1 MKLEVNRNELT
12 GALIALGK
20 LICRTAA
27 EAEFKALR
35 IEAEE
40 NRVRFLTCS
49 QSEQITFKTECRS
62 EGAFH
67 CLVGFDEFRD
77 AVRSGRNKTLEIED
91 NEGTL
96 RIGDRTL
103 FPMSGVEWQVP
114 SENEHCTVSEL
125 PKGFVSLLAEA
136 AQLVNRNEP
145 RRIMRGINLSRE
157 GITATNGR
165 ELLNIC
171 VPLNVEDF
179 TIPLPLA
186 LMQTKTAESGRLYTW
201 SDNLSKGCRI
211 ETEHWGWYAK
221 GLPGNYPNWRQII
234 PSQKVLVRSVSFL
247 PERGQ
252 QLETFLKNVP
262 DQPPHNAVE
271 LYQSD
276 PGYLNVL
283 AGEMHTSI
291 VAEFTG
297 DWNGVSL
304 MLNKHVLLR
313 LLSEGHTKIEMADNH
328 SPILASG
335 GTGRYVT
342 MPLYQPKTKVT
353 TQIQNQT
360 QNQPQT
366 EENKMEHHEMKVVS
380 ASVQTA
386 APKQEP
392 EANPMEELNSAI
404 ESFRLKLRIAWD
416 ESSVLVRKVK
426 EVQIAQKQ
434 KERDFIQA
442 KRAIERIRMVS
453 GF

>member
-1 MKLEVNRNELT
+1 MKLEVNKNELA

-20 LICRTAA
+20 LVCRTAA
-27 EAEFKALR
+27 EAKFKALQ
-35 IEAEE
+35 IEAGE
-40 NRVRFLTCS
+40 NQARFSTCS

-67 CLVGFDEFRD
+67 CIVEFDKFRD

-91 NEGTL
+91 NGGTL
-96 RIGDRTL
+96 RVGERTL
-103 FPMSGVEWQVP
+103 FPMSGVEWRVP
-114 SENEHCTVSEL
+114 GKVEHCSVSEL
-125 PKGFVSLLAEA
+125 PEGFVSLLAEA

-145 RRIMRGINLSRE
+145 RMIMRGINLSRE
-157 GITATNGR
+157 GITSTNGR

-171 VPLNVEDF
+171 VPLNVDDF

-201 SDNLSKGCRI
+201 SDNLNRGCRI
-211 ETEHWGWYAK
+211 ETEHWTWYAK
-221 GLPGNYPNWRQII
+221 GLPGNYPNWKQII
-234 PSQKVLVRSVSFL
+234 PAQNTLVRSVSFL
-247 PERGQ
+247 PEHGQ

-262 DQPPHNAVE
+262 DQLPHNAVE
-271 LYQSD
+271 LYQSNS
-276 PGYLNVL
+276 GYLNVL

-291 VAEFTG
+291 AAEFTG

-342 MPLYQPKTKVT
+342 MPLYQPKSKET
-353 TQIQNQT
+353 TQIQT

-366 EENKMEHHEMKVVS
+366 EETKMEHKEMKVVS
-380 ASVQTA
+380 APVQTA

-416 ESSVLVRKVK
+416 ESSVLARKVK

>member
-1 MKLEVNRNELT
+1 MKLEVNRNELA

-20 LICRTAA
+20 LVCRTST
-27 EAEFKALR
+27 EAEFKTLR
-35 IEAEE
+35 IEAGE
-40 NRVRFLTCS
+40 NQVRFSTCS
-49 QSEQITFKTECRS
+49 QAEQITFKTECRS

-67 CLVGFDEFRD
+67 CIVGFDEFRD
-77 AVRSGRNKTLEIED
+77 AVRSGRNKVLEIENGD
-91 NEGTL
+91 SVL

-103 FPMSGVEWQVP
+103 FPMSGVEWLVP
-114 SENEHCTVSEL
+114 RENEHSTVSEL
-125 PKGFVSLLAEA
+125 PEGFVSLLAEA
-136 AQLVNRNEP
+136 AQLVDRNEP
-145 RRIMRGINLSRE
+145 RMIMRGINLSRE
-157 GITATNGR
+157 GITSTNGR

-171 VPLNVEDF
+171 VPLNVDDF

-211 ETEHWGWYAK
+211 ETEHWVWYAE
-221 GLPGNYPNWRQII
+221 GLEGNYPNWKQVI
-234 PSQKVLVRSVSFL
+234 PSQKALVRSVSFL

-271 LYQSD
+271 LYQSE

-291 VAEFTG
+291 AAEFTG
-297 DWNGVSL
+297 DWNDVSL

-342 MPLYQPKTKVT
+342 MPLYQPKTQVIT
-353 TQIQNQT
+353 QNQT
-360 QNQPQT
+360 QM
-366 EENKMEHHEMKVVS
+366 EETKMEHKEMKVVS
-380 ASVQTA
+380 APVQTA

-416 ESSVLVRKVK
+416 ESSVLARKVK

>member
-1 MKLEVNRNELT
+1 MKLEVNRNELA

-20 LICRTAA
+20 LVCRTAA
-27 EAEFKALR
+27 EAKFKALR
-35 IEAEE
+35 IEAGE
-40 NRVRFLTCS
+40 NQVRFSTCS

-67 CLVGFDEFRD
+67 CIVGFDEFRD
-77 AVRSGRNKTLEIED
+77 AVRSGRNKVLEIENGD
-91 NEGTL
+91 SVL

-103 FPMSGVEWQVP
+103 FPMSGVEWRVP
-114 SENEHCTVSEL
+114 RENEHSTVSEL
-125 PKGFVSLLAEA
+125 PEGFVSLLAEA
-136 AQLVNRNEP
+136 AQLVDRNEP

-157 GITATNGR
+157 GITSTNGR

-171 VPLNVEDF
+171 VPLNVDDF
-179 TIPLPLA
+179 TLPLPLA

-201 SDNLSKGCRI
+201 SDNLNKVYRI
-211 ETEHWGWYAK
+211 DTEHWTWYAK

-234 PSQKVLVRSVSFL
+234 PSQKALIRSVSFL
-247 PERGQ
+247 PEHGQ
-252 QLETFLKNVP
+252 QLGTFLKNIP

-271 LYQSD
+271 LYQSE

-291 VAEFTG
+291 AAEFTG
-297 DWNGVSL
+297 DWNDVSL

-313 LLSEGHTKIEMADNH
+313 LLSEGHTKIEMVDNH

-342 MPLYQPKTKVT
+342 MPLYQPKPKVA
-353 TQIQNQT
+353 IQT

-366 EENKMEHHEMKVVS
+366 EETKMEHHEMKVVS
-380 ASVQTA
+380 APVQTA

-416 ESSVLVRKVK
+416 ESSVLARKVK

>member
-1 MKLEVNRNELT
+1 MKLEVNRNELA

-20 LICRTAA
+20 LVCRTST
-27 EAEFKALR
+27 EAEFKTLR
-35 IEAEE
+35 IEAGK
-40 NRVRFLTCS
+40 NQVRFSTCS

-67 CLVGFDEFRD
+67 SIVGFDEFRD
-77 AVRSGRNKTLEIED
+77 AVRSSRNKTLELENGD
-91 NEGTL
+91 GVL
-96 RIGDRTL
+96 RVGDRTL
-103 FPMSGVEWQVP
+103 FPMSGVEWAV
-114 SENEHCTVSEL
+114 SRENEPSTVSEL
-125 PKGFVSLLAEA
+125 PKNFVSLLTEV

-145 RRIMRGINLSRE
+145 RKVLQGINLSRE
-157 GITATNGR
+157 GITTTNGR
-165 ELLNIC
+165 ELLNIYI
-171 VPLNVEDF
+171 PLNVDDF

-186 LMQTKTAESGRLYTW
+186 LMQTKTTESGRLYTW

-211 ETEHWGWYAK
+211 ETEHWTWYAN
-221 GLPGNYPNWRQII
+221 GLEGNYPNWRQII
-234 PSQKVLVRSVSFL
+234 PAQNTLVRSVSFL

-252 QLETFLKNVP
+252 QLETFLKNIP

-271 LYQSD
+271 LYQSE

-291 VAEFTG
+291 AAEFTG
-297 DWNGVSL
+297 DWNDVSL

-328 SPILASG
+328 SPILATG

-342 MPLYQPKTKVT
+342 MPLYQPKSKET
-353 TQIQNQT
+353 TQIQT

-366 EENKMEHHEMKVVS
+366 EETKMEHKEMKVVS
-380 ASVQTA
+380 APVQTA

-416 ESSVLVRKVK
+416 ESSVLARKVK

>member
-1 MKLEVNRNELT
+1 MKLEVNRNELV

-20 LICRTAA
+20 LVCRTAA

-40 NRVRFLTCS
+40 NRVRFSTCS

-67 CLVGFDEFRD
+67 CIVGFDEFRD
-77 AVRSGRNKTLEIED
+77 AVRGCRNKVLEIED

-103 FPMSGVEWQVP
+103 FPMFGVEWRVP
-114 SENEHCTVSEL
+114 GEGEHCSVSEL
-125 PKGFVSLLAEA
+125 PEGFVSLLAEA

-145 RRIMRGINLSRE
+145 RMIMRGINLSRE

-171 VPLNVEDF
+171 VPLNVDDF

-186 LMQTKTAESGRLYTW
+186 LMQTRTAESGRLYTW
-201 SDNLSKGCRI
+201 SDNLNRGCRI
-211 ETEHWGWYAK
+211 ETEHWTWYAK

-234 PSQKVLVRSVSFL
+234 PAQNTLVRSVSFL

-252 QLETFLKNVP
+252 QLETFLKNIP

-291 VAEFTG
+291 AAEFTG
-297 DWNGVSL
+297 DWNDVSL
-304 MLNKHVLLR
+304 MLNKHVFLR
-313 LLSEGHTKIEMADNH
+313 LLSEGHTKIEMVDNRI
-328 SPILASG
+328 PILASG

-342 MPLYQPKTKVT
+342 MPLYQPKSKET
-353 TQIQNQT
+353 TQIQT

-366 EENKMEHHEMKVVS
+366 EETKMEHKEMKVVS
-380 ASVQTA
+380 APVQTA

-416 ESSVLVRKVK
+416 ESSVLARKVK

>member
-1 MKLEVNRNELT
+1 MKLEVNKNELER
-12 GALIALGK
+12 ALIALGK
-20 LICRTAA
+20 LVCRTST

-35 IEAEE
+35 IEAGE
-40 NRVRFLTCS
+40 NQARFSTCS

-67 CLVGFDEFRD
+67 CIVEFDEFRD
-77 AVRSGRNKTLEIED
+77 AVRSGRNKVLEIENGD
-91 NEGTL
+91 SVL

-103 FPMSGVEWQVP
+103 FPMSGVEWRVP
-114 SENEHCTVSEL
+114 RENEHSTVSEL
-125 PKGFVSLLAEA
+125 PEGFVSLLAEA

-145 RRIMRGINLSRE
+145 RMIMRGINLSRE
-157 GITATNGR
+157 GITSTNGR

-171 VPLNVEDF
+171 VPLNVDDF

-186 LMQTKTAESGRLYTW
+186 LMQTKTTESGRLYTW
-201 SDNLSKGCRI
+201 SDNLNKGCRI
-211 ETEHWGWYAK
+211 ETEHWVWYAK
-221 GLPGNYPNWRQII
+221 GMPGNYPNWRQII
-234 PSQKVLVRSVSFL
+234 PAQNTLVRSVSFL

-252 QLETFLKNVP
+252 QLEIFLKNVP
-262 DQPPHNAVE
+262 DQPPHNAME
-271 LYQSD
+271 LYQSE

-291 VAEFTG
+291 AAEFTG
-297 DWNGVSL
+297 DWNDVSF

-313 LLSEGHTKIEMADNH
+313 LLSEGHTKIEMVDNH

-342 MPLYQPKTKVT
+342 MPLYQPKPKVT
-353 TQIQNQT
+353 IQT

-366 EENKMEHHEMKVVS
+366 EETKMEHHEMKVVS
-380 ASVQTA
+380 APVQTA

-392 EANPMEELNSAI
+392 EANPMEEFNSAI

-416 ESSVLVRKVK
+416 ESSVLARKVK

>member
-35 IEAEE
+35 IEAGE
-40 NRVRFLTCS
+40 NRVRFSTCS
-49 QSEQITFKTECRS
+49 LSEQITFKTECRS

-77 AVRSGRNKTLEIED
+77 AVRGYRNKVLEIED

-103 FPMSGVEWQVP
+103 FPMSGVEWRVP
-114 SENEHCTVSEL
+114 RENEHSTVSEL
-125 PKGFVSLLAEA
+125 PEGFVSLLAEA

-145 RRIMRGINLSRE
+145 RMIMRGINLSRE
-157 GITATNGR
+157 GITSTNGR

-171 VPLNVEDF
+171 VPLNVDDF

-201 SDNLSKGCRI
+201 SDNLNKGCRI
-211 ETEHWGWYAK
+211 ETEHWTWYAK
-221 GLPGNYPNWRQII
+221 GLSGNYPNWKQII
-234 PSQKVLVRSVSFL
+234 PSQKALIRSVSFL

-252 QLETFLKNVP
+252 QLRTFLKNIP
-262 DQPPHNAVE
+262 DQPPHNPVE
-271 LYQSD
+271 LYQSG
-276 PGYLNVL
+276 PGYLNVR
-283 AGEMHTSI
+283 AGEMHTGI
-291 VAEFTG
+291 AAEFTG
-297 DWNGVSL
+297 DWNDVSL

-380 ASVQTA
+380 APVQTA
-386 APKQEP
+386 ALKQES

-416 ESSVLVRKVK
+416 ESSVLARKVK

>member
-1 MKLEVNRNELT
+1 MKLEVNRNELA

-20 LICRTAA
+20 LVCRTAA

-35 IEAEE
+35 IEAGK
-40 NRVRFLTCS
+40 NQVRFSTCS

-67 CLVGFDEFRD
+67 GIVGFDEFRD
-77 AVRSGRNKTLEIED
+77 AVRSGRNKVLEIED
-91 NEGTL
+91 SDSVL
-96 RIGDRTL
+96 RVGDRTL
-103 FPMSGVEWQVP
+103 FPMSGVEWRVP
-114 SENEHCTVSEL
+114 RENEYSTVSEL

-145 RRIMRGINLSRE
+145 RMIMRGINLSRE
-157 GITATNGR
+157 GITSTNGR

-171 VPLNVEDF
+171 VPLNVDDF

-201 SDNLSKGCRI
+201 SDNLNKGCRI
-211 ETEHWGWYAK
+211 ETEHWTWYAK

-234 PSQKVLVRSVSFL
+234 PSQNTLVRSVSFL

-252 QLETFLKNVP
+252 QLETFLKNIP
-262 DQPPHNAVE
+262 DQPPHNVME
-271 LYQSD
+271 LYQSE
-276 PGYLNVL
+276 PGYLNVR
-283 AGEMHTSI
+283 AEEMHTSI
-291 VAEFTG
+291 AAEFTG
-297 DWNGVSL
+297 DWNDVSL

-313 LLSEGHTKIEMADNH
+313 LLSEGHTKIEMADNR

-342 MPLYQPKTKVT
+342 MPLYQPKTKVA
-353 TQIQNQT
+353 IQNQT

-366 EENKMEHHEMKVVS
+366 EETKMEHNEMRVVS
-380 ASVQTA
+380 APVQTA
-386 APKQEP
+386 ALKQES

-416 ESSVLVRKVK
+416 ESSVLARKVK

>member
-1 MKLEVNRNELT
+1 MKLEMNKNELA

-20 LICRTAA
+20 LVCRTAT
-27 EAEFKALR
+27 EPVFKALR
-35 IEAEE
+35 IEAGE
-40 NRVRFLTCS
+40 NQVRFSTCS

-67 CLVGFDEFRD
+67 GIVGFDEFRD
-77 AVRSGRNKTLEIED
+77 AVRSGRNKVLEIENGD
-91 NEGTL
+91 SVL

-103 FPMSGVEWQVP
+103 FPMSGVEWLVP
-114 SENEHCTVSEL
+114 RENEHSTVSEL
-125 PKGFVSLLAEA
+125 PEGFVSLLAEA

-157 GITATNGR
+157 GITSTNGR

-171 VPLNVEDF
+171 VPLNVDDF

-211 ETEHWGWYAK
+211 ETEHWVWYAE
-221 GLPGNYPNWRQII
+221 GLEGNYPNWKQVI
-234 PSQKVLVRSVSFL
+234 PSQKALVRSVSFL

-252 QLETFLKNVP
+252 QLEIFLKNVP
-262 DQPPHNAVE
+262 DQPPHNAME
-271 LYQSD
+271 LYQSE

-291 VAEFTG
+291 AAEFTG
-297 DWNGVSL
+297 DWNDVSL
-304 MLNKHVLLR
+304 MLNKHMLLR
-313 LLSEGHTKIEMADNH
+313 LLSEGHTKIEMVDNH

-342 MPLYQPKTKVT
+342 MPLYQPKPKVA
-353 TQIQNQT
+353 IQT

-366 EENKMEHHEMKVVS
+366 EETKMEHHEMKVVS
-380 ASVQTA
+380 APVQTVVRN
-386 APKQEP
+386 PEPVP
-392 EANPMEELNSAI
+392 EAVDPMEELNHGI
-404 ESFRLKLRIAWD
+404 DELRGRLKLLLD
-416 ESSVLVRKVK
+416 ETGVLTRKVK
-426 EVQIAQKQ
+426 EAVLKQKQ
-434 KERDFIQA
+434 KERDFILA
-442 KRAIERIRMVS
+442 KRAIERIKMAI
-453 GF
+453 